1 MGNADMSRLVA
12 AAIAAGSFWY
22 GTAGFA
28 QSNPEALQWLQRI
41 YTATDGLSYT
51 GTFVYQ
57 HGDLVETSRIT
68 RIVDDTG
75 VHERVETLDGPP
87 REIIRNN
94 DEVKCYYPHV
104 SKVKIDSQRETKPF
118 PSMRG
123 DQLKDIA
130 EQYHIRKGEIERI
143 AGYDCQA
150 LILEPKDNLRY
161 GHKLWADVKT
171 GMLVKAKTFNDKR
184 ELIEQFAFTQLQLGG
199 RIDKDLVKS
208 RFADTGRA
216 WRVEVSGVTPADLSK
231 AGWSLKSLPPGYK
244 KIAELRRNMGE
255 TRDVGH
261 IVVSDGLAA
270 ISVFIESLGPK
281 TVKAQLGA
289 MKQGVLNVYTRKFD
303 NHLVTVV
310 GEVPGESVRTI
321 ADAIEYRPPS

>member
-1 MGNADMSRLVA
+1 MSRLVA

-22 GTAGFA
+22 GTAALA

-57 HGDLVETSRIT
+57 HGDHVETSRIT
-68 RIVDDTG
+68 RIVDSAG

-87 REIIRNN
+87 REIVREN
-94 DEVKCYYPHV
+94 DEVKCYLPQV

-130 EQYHIRKGEIERI
+130 EQYTIRKGEIERI

-161 GHKLWADVKT
+161 GHKLWADVNT

-208 RFADTGRA
+208 RFADKGRA

-231 AGWSLKSLPPGYK
+231 SGWTLKSLPPGYK

-270 ISVFIESLGPK
+270 ISVFIE
-281 TVKAQLGA
+281 TLGA
-289 MKQGVLNVYTRKFD
+289 KTAQARVGPMKQGVLNVYTRKFD
-303 NHLVTVV
+303 SHLVTVV
-310 GEVPGESVRTI
+310 GEVPGESVRAI
-321 ADAIEYRPPS
+321 AEAIEYRPPS

>member
-1 MGNADMSRLVA
+1 MNRLVA
-12 AAIAAGSFWY
+12 AALAAGSLWY
-22 GTAGFA
+22 GNAVFA
-28 QSNPEALQWLQRI
+28 QSNPEAVQWLQRI
-41 YTATDGLSYT
+41 YSATDGLSYT

-57 HGDLVETSRIT
+57 HGDHVETSRIT
-68 RIVDDTG
+68 RIVDSTG

-87 REIIRNN
+87 REIIRSNE
-94 DEVKCYYPHV
+94 EVKCYFPHV
-104 SKVKIDSQRETKPF
+104 SKLKIDSQRETKPF

-130 EQYHIRKGEIERI
+130 EQYNIRKGSIERI

-150 LILEPKDNLRY
+150 LILEPKDSLRY
-161 GHKLWADVKT
+161 GHKLWADVNT
-171 GMLVKAKTFNDKR
+171 GMLLKAKTFNDKR

-199 RIDKDLVKS
+199 SIDKNLVKS

-216 WRVEVSGVTPADLSK
+216 WRIEVSGVTPADLSK

-255 TRDVGH
+255 SRDVGH

-270 ISVFIESLGPK
+270 VSIFIEGLSQK
-281 TVKAQLGA
+281 TAQAQLGA
-289 MKQGVLNVYTRKFD
+289 MKQGVLNVYMRKFD
-303 NHLVTVV
+303 THLVTVV
-310 GEVPGESVRTI
+310 GEVPGDSVRAI
-321 ADAIEYRPPS
+321 AEAIEYRPPS